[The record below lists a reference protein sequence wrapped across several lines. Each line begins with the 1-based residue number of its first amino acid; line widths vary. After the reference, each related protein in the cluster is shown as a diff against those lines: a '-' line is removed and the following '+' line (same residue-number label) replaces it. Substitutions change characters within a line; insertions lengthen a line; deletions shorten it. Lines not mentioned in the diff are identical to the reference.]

1 MGRHNY
7 IRKRDPL
14 TEIAKAKA
22 EELRIRQVR
31 QRGIEQGT
39 LGRTPN
45 ERREAL
51 QELRKRQHQARADK
65 REAMERMF
73 GELGIR
79 HDD

>member
-1 MGRHNY
+1 MGRHNH
-7 IRKRDPL
+7 IRKSDPM
-14 TEIAKAKA
+14 TQAAKAKA
-22 EELRIRQVR
+22 EQMRIRQER

-51 QELRKRQHQARADK
+51 QKLRARQHQAKADQ

-73 GELGIR
+73 GELKVP
-79 HDD
+79 HD